1 MPIFEYRCRACEHR
15 FERLVRP
22 RSEASEGCPACGS
35 ADVEKLLSLPSVRSD
50 QTRARASRDIR
61 SRNRGIRR
69 DQAEA
74 EVARIEAHAKDH
86 DD

>member
-15 FERLVRP
+15 FERLVRGQAESPP
-22 RSEASEGCPACGS
+22 RCPECDS
-35 ADVEKLLSLPSVRSD
+35 PDVEKLLSLPSVSSD
-50 QTRARASRDIR
+50 QTRARASQDIR
-61 SRNRGIRR
+61 SRNRATRR
-69 DQAEA
+69 DHAEA

>member
-1 MPIFEYRCRACEHR
+1 VPIFEYRCRRCEHC
-15 FERLVRP
+15 FERLVRGQVEP
-22 RSEASEGCPACGS
+22 PPGCPECDS
-35 ADVEKLLSLPSVRSD
+35 PDVEKLLSLPSVSSD

-61 SRNRGIRR
+61 SRNRTIRR